1 MAQKTVGES
10 MREKGASISK
20 ISATRI
26 IWFAGIVLMILIVLA
41 PIFVMFKYSISDR
54 SSVVTGG
61 MPIPLWPYHPTVEQF
76 EGLATMDSFI
86 TAAFTSM
93 KVALL
98 SVIISL
104 AIGTPAAYALVR
116 YRFPGIMV
124 LATMLISVR
133 LFPDI
138 VSVVPIVETFIR
150 FQLVNSVLGVAMAH
164 SLLSTPYVIFI
175 AMGVFEMIPK
185 DLDEQ
190 AQILGASKL
199 YSFTRIVLPVAL
211 PGLAAAAI
219 YVFLLSWDEFIFAYF
234 LLAFGELS
242 TLPVLLQKILSW
254 TPQHNLLAAISVML
268 SIPVI
273 IFTFVVQKYMQT
285 GATAG
290 AVK

>member
-1 MAQKTVGES
+1 MKSKPGLATKTRS
-10 MREKGASISK
+10 ARSI
-20 ISATRI
+20 
-26 IWFAGIVLMILIVLA
+26 WLVGIVLMILLVMA
-41 PIFVMFKYSISDR
+41 PIFLMFKYSISDR

-61 MPIPLWPYHPTVEQF
+61 KPIPLWPYHPTTEQF
-76 EGLATMDSFI
+76 QGLLTTDNFVR
-86 TAAFTSM
+86 AAVASM

-98 SVIISL
+98 SVIMSL
-104 AIGTPAAYALVR
+104 VIGTPAAFALVR
-116 YRFPGIMV
+116 HRFPGIMV
-124 LATMLISVR
+124 LATLLISVR

-138 VSVVPIVETFIR
+138 VSVVPIVEIFVK
-150 FQLVNSVLGVAMAH
+150 FGMADSVWGVAMAH
-164 SLLSTPYVIFI
+164 SLLATPYVIFI
-175 AMGVFEMIPK
+175 AMGVFETIPK

-199 YSFTRIVLPVAL
+199 FSFTRIILPVAL
-211 PGLAAAAI
+211 PGLAAAGI

-234 LLAFGELS
+234 LLAFGNVS
-242 TLPVLLQKILSW
+242 TLPVLLQKVMSW

-290 AVK
+290 AIK

>member
-1 MAQKTVGES
+1 
-10 MREKGASISK
+10 MRSKNIPDYKSAIRISHSHRLVWL
-20 ISATRI
+20 IGI
-26 IWFAGIVLMILIVLA
+26 ILMILVVLA

-61 MPIPLWPYHPTVEQF
+61 MPIPLWPYHPTIEQF
-76 EGLATMDSFI
+76 QGLATMHTFI
-86 TAAFTSM
+86 TSAFASM

-104 AIGTPAAYALVR
+104 VIGTPAAYALVR

-124 LATMLISVR
+124 LAMLLISVR
-133 LFPDI
+133 FFPDI
-138 VSVVPIVETFIR
+138 VSVVPIVETFMKLG
-150 FQLVNSVLGVAMAH
+150 LVNTVLGVAMAH

-175 AMGVFEMIPK
+175 AMGVFETIPK

-199 YSFTRIVLPVAL
+199 YSFTRIILPVAL

-234 LLAFGELS
+234 LLAFGDLS
-242 TLPVLLQKILSW
+242 TLPVLLQKVLSW

-273 IFTFVVQKYMQT
+273 IFTFMVQKYMQT

>member
-1 MAQKTVGES
+1 
-10 MREKGASISK
+10 MRIKRVRK
-20 ISATRI
+20 IRVLWLMGI
-26 IWFAGIVLMILIVLA
+26 IVMIIIVLI
-41 PIFVMFKYSISDR
+41 PIFVMIKYSLSDR

-61 MPIPLWPYHPTVEQF
+61 KPIPLWPYHPTVEQF
-76 EGLATMDSFI
+76 RGLAAMDRFMGSFMV
-86 TAAFTSM
+86 SLE
-93 KVALL
+93 VALL
-98 SVIISL
+98 SIVFSL
-104 AIGTPAAYALVR
+104 ILGTPAAYALVR
-116 YRFPGIMV
+116 YRFPGVMV
-124 LATMLISVR
+124 LATLLISVR

-138 VSVVPIVETFIR
+138 VSVVPIVEIFIR
-150 FQLVNSVLGVAMAH
+150 FRLVNSVPGVALAH
-164 SLLSTPYVIFI
+164 SLLSIPYVIFI
-175 AMGVFEMIPK
+175 AMGVFETIPR

-190 AQILGASKL
+190 AQILGASRI

-211 PGLAAAAI
+211 PGLVAAAI

-254 TPQHNLLAAISVML
+254 TPQHNLIAAISVML

-273 IFTFVVQKYMQT
+273 LFTFIVQKYMRA

>member
-1 MAQKTVGES
+1 VGQKAVGED
-10 MREKGASISK
+10 MK
-20 ISATRI
+20 IEITKIKATRI
-26 IWFAGIVLMILIVLA
+26 VWFTGIILMILMVFV
-41 PIFVMFKYSISDR
+41 PIFVMIKYSISDR
-54 SSVVTGG
+54 SSIVTGG
-61 MPIPLWPYHPTVEQF
+61 MPIPLWPYHPTIEQF
-76 EGLATMDSFI
+76 RGLISMDAFVRS
-86 TAAFTSM
+86 AFTSM

-98 SVIISL
+98 CVIISL
-104 AIGTPAAYALVR
+104 AVGTPAAYALVR

-133 LFPDI
+133 LFPDV

-150 FQLVNSVLGVAMAH
+150 FRLVNSVLGAAMAH

-175 AMGVFEMIPK
+175 AMGVFETIPR

-190 AQILGASKL
+190 AQILGASRL
-199 YSFTRIVLPVAL
+199 YSFTRIIMPVAL

-234 LLAFGELS
+234 LLAFGNIS
-242 TLPVLLQKILSW
+242 TLPVLLQKVLSW

-273 IFTFVVQKYMQT
+273 IFTFIVQKYMQT

>member
-1 MAQKTVGES
+1 MKMEIT
-10 MREKGASISK
+10 K
-20 ISATRI
+20 IKATRI
-26 IWFAGIVLMILIVLA
+26 VWFTGIILMILMVFV
-41 PIFVMFKYSISDR
+41 PIFVMIKYSISDR
-54 SSVVTGG
+54 SSIVTGG
-61 MPIPLWPYHPTVEQF
+61 MPIPLWPYHPTIEQF
-76 EGLATMDSFI
+76 RGLISMDAFVRS
-86 TAAFTSM
+86 AFTSM

-98 SVIISL
+98 CVIISL
-104 AIGTPAAYALVR
+104 AVGTPAAYALVR

-133 LFPDI
+133 LFPDV

-150 FQLVNSVLGVAMAH
+150 FRLVNSVLGAAMAH

-175 AMGVFEMIPK
+175 AMGVFETIPR

-190 AQILGASKL
+190 AQILGASRL
-199 YSFTRIVLPVAL
+199 YSFTRIIMPVAL

-234 LLAFGELS
+234 LLAFGNIS
-242 TLPVLLQKILSW
+242 TLPVLLQKVLSW

-273 IFTFVVQKYMQT
+273 IFTFIVQKYMQT

>member
-1 MAQKTVGES
+1 MKSKTQRV
-10 MREKGASISK
+10 
-20 ISATRI
+20 
-26 IWFAGIVLMILIVLA
+26 IWFMGIVLMILVVLV
-41 PIFVMFKYSISDR
+41 PVFVMFKYSISDR

-61 MPIPLWPYHPTVEQF
+61 NPIPLWPYHPTTEQF
-76 EGLATMDSFI
+76 RGLAAMDTFI
-86 TAAFTSM
+86 TSAFTSM

-98 SVIISL
+98 SVVISL
-104 AIGTPAAYALVR
+104 MIGTPAAYALVR

-124 LATMLISVR
+124 LATLLISVR

-138 VSVVPIVETFIR
+138 VSIVPVVEAFIR
-150 FQLVNSVLGVAMAH
+150 FGLVNSVLGVSMAH
-164 SLLSTPYVIFI
+164 SLLSIPYVIFI
-175 AMGVFEMIPK
+175 AMGVFETIPK

-199 YSFTRIVLPVAL
+199 YSFTRIILPVAL

-234 LLAFGELS
+234 LLAFGS
-242 TLPVLLQKILSW
+242 HFTLPVLLQKMLSW

-273 IFTFVVQKYMQT
+273 VFTFIVQKYMQT

>member
-1 MAQKTVGES
+1 
-10 MREKGASISK
+10 MRSK
-20 ISATRI
+20 NIPDYKSAFRI
-26 IWFAGIVLMILIVLA
+26 WHSHRLLWLIGIILMILVVLA

-54 SSVVTGG
+54 STVVTGG
-61 MPIPLWPYHPTVEQF
+61 MPIPLWPYHPTIEQF
-76 EGLATMDSFI
+76 QGLATMDTFI
-86 TAAFTSM
+86 SSAFASM

-104 AIGTPAAYALVR
+104 VIGTPAAYALVR

-124 LATMLISVR
+124 LATLLISVR
-133 LFPDI
+133 FFPDI
-138 VSVVPIVETFIR
+138 VSVVPIVETFMKLG
-150 FQLVNSVLGVAMAH
+150 LVNTVLGVAMAH

-175 AMGVFEMIPK
+175 AMGVFETIPK

-199 YSFTRIVLPVAL
+199 YSFTRIILPVAL

-234 LLAFGELS
+234 LLAFGDLS

-273 IFTFVVQKYMQT
+273 IFTFMVQKYMQT

>member
-1 MAQKTVGES
+1 MAQNATGEN
-10 MREKGASISK
+10 MKQKGRTK
-20 ISATRI
+20 INAGRL
-26 IWFAGIVLMILIVLA
+26 IWFIGMVLMILMVLA

-54 SSVVTGG
+54 ASVVTGG
-61 MPIPLWPYHPTVEQF
+61 MPIPLWPYHPTTEQF
-76 EGLATMDSFI
+76 RGLAAMD
-86 TAAFTSM
+86 AFVKSALTSM
-93 KVALL
+93 EAALL
-98 SVIISL
+98 AVIVSL

-116 YRFPGIMV
+116 YRFPGMMV
-124 LATMLISVR
+124 LATLLISVR

-138 VSVVPIVETFIR
+138 VSVVPIVETFTKVN
-150 FQLVNSVLGVAMAH
+150 LLNSVWGVGLAH
-164 SLLSTPYVIFI
+164 SLLSMPYVIFI
-175 AMGVFEMIPK
+175 AMGVFETIPK

-199 YSFTRIVLPVAL
+199 YSFVRIILPVAL

-234 LLAFGELS
+234 LLAFGNLS

-254 TPQHNLLAAISVML
+254 TPQHNLLAAVSVML

-273 IFTFVVQKYMQT
+273 IFTFIVQKYMQA

>member
-1 MAQKTVGES
+1 MKLKRINTSE
-10 MREKGASISK
+10 
-20 ISATRI
+20 I
-26 IWFAGIVLMILIVLA
+26 IWLIGIIIMILIILF

-54 SSVVTGG
+54 ASVVTGG
-61 MPIPLWPYHPTVEQF
+61 KPIPLWPYHPTIEQF
-76 EGLATMDSFI
+76 KTLVTTDRFI
-86 TAAFTSM
+86 SAALCSIE
-93 KVALL
+93 VALT

-104 AIGTPAAYALVR
+104 IIGTPAAYALVR

-124 LATMLISVR
+124 LATLLISVR

-138 VSVVPIVETFIR
+138 VSVVPVVEIFIKLR
-150 FQLVNSVLGVAMAH
+150 LINTKIGVALAH
-164 SLLSTPYVIFI
+164 SLLSIPYVIFI
-175 AMGVFEMIPK
+175 AMGVFETIPK

-190 AQILGASKL
+190 AQIMGASKL
-199 YSFTRIVLPVAL
+199 YSFVRVILPVAL

-234 LLAFGELS
+234 ILAFGNLS
-242 TLPVLLQKILSW
+242 TLPVMLQKILSW

-273 IFTFVVQKYMQT
+273 IFTFIVQKYMRA

>member
-1 MAQKTVGES
+1 MDA
-10 MREKGASISK
+10 
-20 ISATRI
+20 
-26 IWFAGIVLMILIVLA
+26 
-41 PIFVMFKYSISDR
+41 FVR
-54 SSVVTGG
+54 S
-61 MPIPLWPYHPTVEQF
+61 
-76 EGLATMDSFI
+76 
-86 TAAFTSM
+86 AFTSM

-98 SVIISL
+98 CVIISL
-104 AIGTPAAYALVR
+104 AVGTPAAYALVR
-116 YRFPGIMV
+116 YRFPGMMV

-138 VSVVPIVETFIR
+138 VSVVPIVETFVR
-150 FQLVNSVLGVAMAH
+150 FRLVNSVLGAAMAH

-175 AMGVFEMIPK
+175 AMGVFETIPR

-190 AQILGASKL
+190 AQILGASRL
-199 YSFTRIVLPVAL
+199 YSFTRIIMPVAL

-234 LLAFGELS
+234 LLAFGNIS
-242 TLPVLLQKILSW
+242 TLPVLLQKVLSW

-273 IFTFVVQKYMQT
+273 IFTFIVQKYMQT

>member
-1 MAQKTVGES
+1 MKMEIT
-10 MREKGASISK
+10 K
-20 ISATRI
+20 IKATRI
-26 IWFAGIVLMILIVLA
+26 VWFTGIILMILMVFV
-41 PIFVMFKYSISDR
+41 PIFVMIKYSISDR
-54 SSVVTGG
+54 SSIVTGG
-61 MPIPLWPYHPTVEQF
+61 MPIPLWPYHPTIEQF
-76 EGLATMDSFI
+76 RGLIGMDAFVKS
-86 TAAFTSM
+86 AFTSM

-98 SVIISL
+98 CVIISL
-104 AIGTPAAYALVR
+104 AVGTPAAYALVR

-133 LFPDI
+133 LFPDV

-150 FQLVNSVLGVAMAH
+150 FRLVNSVLGAAMAH

-175 AMGVFEMIPK
+175 AMGVFETIPR

-190 AQILGASKL
+190 AQILGASRL
-199 YSFTRIVLPVAL
+199 YSFTRIIMPVAL

-234 LLAFGELS
+234 LLAFGNIS
-242 TLPVLLQKILSW
+242 TLPVLLQKVLSW

-273 IFTFVVQKYMQT
+273 IFTFIVQKYMQT

>member
-1 MAQKTVGES
+1 MKSKTQRV
-10 MREKGASISK
+10 
-20 ISATRI
+20 
-26 IWFAGIVLMILIVLA
+26 IWFMGIVLMILVVLV
-41 PIFVMFKYSISDR
+41 PVFVMFKYSISDR

-61 MPIPLWPYHPTVEQF
+61 NPIPLWPYHPTTEQF
-76 EGLATMDSFI
+76 RGLAAMDTFI
-86 TAAFTSM
+86 TSAFTSM

-98 SVIISL
+98 SVVISL
-104 AIGTPAAYALVR
+104 MIGTPAAYALVR

-124 LATMLISVR
+124 LATLLISVR

-138 VSVVPIVETFIR
+138 VSIVPVVEAFIR
-150 FQLVNSVLGVAMAH
+150 FGLVNSVLGVSMAH
-164 SLLSTPYVIFI
+164 SLLSIPYVIFI
-175 AMGVFEMIPK
+175 AMGVFETIPK

-199 YSFTRIVLPVAL
+199 YSFTRIILPVAL

-234 LLAFGELS
+234 LLAFGSHS
-242 TLPVLLQKILSW
+242 TLPVLLQKMLSW

-273 IFTFVVQKYMQT
+273 VFTFIVQKYMQT

>member
-1 MAQKTVGES
+1 
-10 MREKGASISK
+10 MRSKNIPDYKSAIRISHSHRLVWL
-20 ISATRI
+20 IGI
-26 IWFAGIVLMILIVLA
+26 ILMILVVLA

-61 MPIPLWPYHPTVEQF
+61 MPIPLWPYHPTIEQF
-76 EGLATMDSFI
+76 QGLATMHTFI
-86 TAAFTSM
+86 TSAFASM

-104 AIGTPAAYALVR
+104 VIGTPAAYALVR

-124 LATMLISVR
+124 LATLLISVR
-133 LFPDI
+133 FFPDI
-138 VSVVPIVETFIR
+138 VSVVPIVETFMKLG
-150 FQLVNSVLGVAMAH
+150 LVNTVLGVAMAH

-175 AMGVFEMIPK
+175 AMGVFETIPK

-199 YSFTRIVLPVAL
+199 YSFTRIILPVAL

-234 LLAFGELS
+234 LLAFGDLS
-242 TLPVLLQKILSW
+242 TLPVLLQKVLSW

-273 IFTFVVQKYMQT
+273 IFTFMVQKYMQT

>member
-1 MAQKTVGES
+1 M
-10 MREKGASISK
+10 K
-20 ISATRI
+20 IEITKIKATRI
-26 IWFAGIVLMILIVLA
+26 VWFTGIILMILMVFV
-41 PIFVMFKYSISDR
+41 PIFVMIKYSISDR
-54 SSVVTGG
+54 SSIVTGG
-61 MPIPLWPYHPTVEQF
+61 MPIPLWPYHPTIEQF
-76 EGLATMDSFI
+76 RGLISMDAFVRS
-86 TAAFTSM
+86 AFTSM

-98 SVIISL
+98 CVIISL
-104 AIGTPAAYALVR
+104 AVGTPAAYALVR

-133 LFPDI
+133 LFPDV

-150 FQLVNSVLGVAMAH
+150 FRLVNSVLGAAMAH

-175 AMGVFEMIPK
+175 AMGVFETIPR

-190 AQILGASKL
+190 AQILGASRL
-199 YSFTRIVLPVAL
+199 YSFTRIIMPVAL

-234 LLAFGELS
+234 LLAFGNIS
-242 TLPVLLQKILSW
+242 TLPVLLQKVLSW

-273 IFTFVVQKYMQT
+273 IFTFIVQKYMQT

>member
-1 MAQKTVGES
+1 MK
-10 MREKGASISK
+10 SK
-20 ISATRI
+20 PGLATKIKSARI
-26 IWFAGIVLMILIVLA
+26 IWFAGIVLMLLLVIA
-41 PIFVMFKYSISDR
+41 PIFLMFKYSISDR

-61 MPIPLWPYHPTVEQF
+61 KPIPLWPYHPTIEQF
-76 EGLATMDSFI
+76 QGLLTTDNFVR
-86 TAAFTSM
+86 AAFASM

-98 SVIISL
+98 SVIMSL
-104 AIGTPAAYALVR
+104 VIGTPAAFALVR

-124 LATMLISVR
+124 LTTLLISVR

-138 VSVVPIVETFIR
+138 VSVVPIVEIFVK
-150 FQLVNSVLGVAMAH
+150 FGLADSVWGVAMAH
-164 SLLSTPYVIFI
+164 SLLATPYVIFI
-175 AMGVFEMIPK
+175 AMGVFETIPK

-199 YSFTRIVLPVAL
+199 FSVTRIILPVAL
-211 PGLAAAAI
+211 PGLAAAGI

-234 LLAFGELS
+234 LLAFGNVS
-242 TLPVLLQKILSW
+242 TLPVLLQKIMSW

-290 AVK
+290 AIK

>member
-1 MAQKTVGES
+1 
-10 MREKGASISK
+10 MRSK
-20 ISATRI
+20 NIPDYKSAFRI
-26 IWFAGIVLMILIVLA
+26 WHSHRLLWLIGIILMILVVLA

-54 SSVVTGG
+54 STVVTGG
-61 MPIPLWPYHPTVEQF
+61 MPIPLWPYHPTIEQF
-76 EGLATMDSFI
+76 QGLATMDTFI
-86 TAAFTSM
+86 TSAFASM

-104 AIGTPAAYALVR
+104 VIGTPAAYALVR

-124 LATMLISVR
+124 LAMLLISVR
-133 LFPDI
+133 FFPDI
-138 VSVVPIVETFIR
+138 VSVVPIVETFMKLG
-150 FQLVNSVLGVAMAH
+150 LVNTVLGVAMAH

-175 AMGVFEMIPK
+175 AMGVFETIPK

-199 YSFTRIVLPVAL
+199 YSFTRIILPVAL

-234 LLAFGELS
+234 LLAFGDLS

-273 IFTFVVQKYMQT
+273 IFTFMVQKYMQT